1 VSYRLVG
8 EGEGSVTGFAKGNAA
23 VELVD
28 VAEGTRLTY
37 RAEAQIGGKIAQ
49 LGQRLVS
56 STAKKITEIQ
66 NSLEQRK
73 RKEVLCHGE
82 FTKCL
87 YARMCSTAAAS
98 ANNR

>member
-1 VSYRLVG
+1 MSYRLVG

-37 RAEAQIGGKIAQ
+37 HAKAQIGGKIAQ

-73 RKEVLCHGE
+73 RKEVFCHGE

-87 YARMCSTAAAS
+87 NARMCSTAAAS

>member
-23 VELVD
+23 VD

-37 RAEAQIGGKIAQ
+37 RAEAQIGGKIAK